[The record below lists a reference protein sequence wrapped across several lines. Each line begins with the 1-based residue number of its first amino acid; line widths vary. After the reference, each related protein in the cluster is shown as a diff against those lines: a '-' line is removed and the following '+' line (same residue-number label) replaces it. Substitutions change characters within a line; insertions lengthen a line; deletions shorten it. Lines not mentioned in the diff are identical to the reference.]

1 MSQSPVLMH
10 YAAHANKPIKLYCDA
25 SSHGVG
31 ACLMYIVDNGVE
43 WPVTIYIMCAIR
55 GRVEIFLD
63 CMRSTCYYIW
73 NQTVK
78 SLSVWL

>member
-1 MSQSPVLMH
+1 MSQSPVLMQ

-25 SSHGVG
+25 SSHGVV
-31 ACLMYIVDNGVE
+31 ACLMYIVDDE
-43 WPVTIYIMCAIR
+43 WPVTICIMCTIR
-55 GRVEIFLD
+55 GRVEIFPD